1 MKSSSRH
8 MLSLCGIVVI
18 ALGARGRTQARPP
31 GFVVLHFS
39 RSTSGESASACRQQA
54 QTSARARTLF
64 SGYRKPDGELLS
76 VTGHVAIRFKTSTSA
91 RQIDSLIAATGVE
104 VFPSVERPGCR
115 RYVLRVQRLEDEPT
129 KIASVLQQSG
139 LVDYATP
146 DFSAGRPEGISSDS
160 LFVDQ
165 VALRNA
171 ITKDD
176 NTVDVAPATYGMGQ
190 VLSAY
195 AGPLLRVGGAT
206 LSAQMSPPSSM
217 SALDFVRSNG
227 LTTLRLDIPEGSP
240 VASVRVVLYS
250 LDGTPVRQLV
260 SEALEAGRYIVGWD
274 GKDDRG
280 RRVQPGVYV
289 AVMTAGSFRE
299 THRLVVR

>member
-1 MKSSSRH
+1 
-8 MLSLCGIVVI
+8 
-18 ALGARGRTQARPP
+18 
-31 GFVVLHFS
+31 
-39 RSTSGESASACRQQA
+39 
-54 QTSARARTLF
+54 
-64 SGYRKPDGELLS
+64 
-76 VTGHVAIRFKTSTSA
+76 VAIRFKTSTSA

-115 RYVLRVQRLEDEPT
+115 RYVLRVVRLEDEPT
-129 KIASVLQQSG
+129 KIASVLQESG